1 MDTYYEKLLNEAMSG
16 DKGSLKELMSN
27 AGSGNAE
34 AQYYLALYYGNMK
47 DNDNYLYWMEKAASY
62 HHDKAL
68 QFMNNIKPNTT
79 NKEQTNSSKTDRMV
93 EGGVWIILGIILTIV
108 FTGSSSSGYYVFY
121 GAIIYGLYVLF
132 LKK

>member
-16 DKGSLKELMSN
+16 DKDSLKELMSN

-79 NKEQTNSSKTDRMV
+79 NKEQTNSGQTAMR
-93 EGGVWIILGIILTIV
+93 
-108 FTGSSSSGYYVFY
+108 
-121 GAIIYGLYVLF
+121 
-132 LKK
+132 

>member
-1 MDTYYEKLLNEAMSG
+1 MWYENGERLELNDNEKDVYDRYVNNLVATYHYPIITRTQTYYL
-16 DKGSLKELMSN
+16 
-27 AGSGNAE
+27 
-34 AQYYLALYYGNMK
+34 
-47 DNDNYLYWMEKAASY
+47 
-62 HHDKAL
+62 
-68 QFMNNIKPNTT
+68 KPNTT